1 MTPQVNEAPP
11 VIEARSLTVAFQLPP
26 PFLSRGPGPK
36 VQAVSGVD
44 LSIATGE
51 TLALVGES
59 GCGKSTLGRA
69 LIRTQPIAEGRI
81 LFKGRDITDLSGEA
95 LRSARSAFQM
105 IFQDPYAS
113 LNPKMSVFDTLAEP
127 LRVHGGGSR
136 AEIRERVEE
145 ILDAVGLDRTYA
157 ARYPHE
163 FSGGQRQ
170 RIAIARAVILKPDF
184 IVADEPLSALD
195 VSLQLQVLKLFD
207 ALRRRFALTYLFVSH
222 DLARVFGFADRVAV
236 MYLGKI
242 VEIGAAASIVAR
254 PAHPYT
260 QALLDAAPSPDPEV
274 EASREV
280 PRLGGEIPSPIDPPS
295 GCRFHTRC
303 PHVMPVCRSVE
314 PLMQAAS
321 GAGHEAACHLLGE
334 PPSLAHPPLPA
345 TA

>member
-1 MTPQVNEAPP
+1 MTRASEPGSPLV
-11 VIEARSLTVAFQLPP
+11 EARGLSVSFASPKR
-26 PFLSRGPGPK
+26 FLSRHKPLI
-36 VQAVSGVD
+36 VQAVKDVD
-44 LSIATGE
+44 LTVNAGE

-69 LIRTQPIAEGRI
+69 LIRTLPHSAGRI
-81 LFKGRDITDLSGEA
+81 LFKGEDISKLRGEA
-95 LRSARSAFQM
+95 LRRARAGFQM

-127 LRVHGGGSR
+127 LIVHGTDNR
-136 AEIRERVEE
+136 TAIRRKVEE
-145 ILDAVGLDRTYA
+145 MLDAVGLDRA
-157 ARYPHE
+157 FASRYPHE

-207 ALRRRFALTYLFVSH
+207 DLRQRFALTYLFVSH

-236 MYLGKI
+236 MYLGRI
-242 VEIGAAASIVAR
+242 VEIGAASAIVAK

-260 QALLDAAPSPDPEV
+260 QALLAAAPSPDPKL
-274 EASREV
+274 EATREV
-280 PRLGGEIPSPIDPPS
+280 PRLTGEIPSPANPPS

-303 PHVMPVCRSVE
+303 PSVMPLCRTLE
-314 PLMQAAS
+314 PEMRSA
-321 GAGHEAACHLLGE
+321 GAGQEAACHLVG
-334 PPSLAHPPLPA
+334 SPA
-345 TA
+345 N